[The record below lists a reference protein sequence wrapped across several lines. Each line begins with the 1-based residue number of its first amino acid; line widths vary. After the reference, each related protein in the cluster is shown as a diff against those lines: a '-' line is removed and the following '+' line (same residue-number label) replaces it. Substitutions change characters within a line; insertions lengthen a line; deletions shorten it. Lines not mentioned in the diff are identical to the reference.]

1 MKDILRYNIIV
12 NNRDIVASI
21 CINELE
27 LLLSKVEL
35 VQDRQMLNHLIECS
49 KRQMGSNIPMKLEP
63 VRNLLPTCKEY
74 NYCSTCCRF

>member
-1 MKDILRYNIIV
+1 MKNALRYNIIV

-35 VQDRQMLNHLIECS
+35 VQDRQILNHLIECS
-49 KRQMGSNIPMKLEP
+49 KRQVNSNIPMKLEP
-63 VRNLLPTCKEY
+63 VCGLLPTCKEY
-74 NYCSTCCRF
+74 NHCSTCCRF

>member
-27 LLLSKVEL
+27 LLLSEVEL
-35 VQDRQMLNHLIECS
+35 V
-49 KRQMGSNIPMKLEP
+49 
-63 VRNLLPTCKEY
+63 
-74 NYCSTCCRF
+74 

>member
-27 LLLSKVEL
+27 LLLSEVEL
-35 VQDRQMLNHLIECS
+35 VQDRQMLNQLIECS
-49 KRQMGSNIPMKLEP
+49 KRQIGNNIPMKLEP
-63 VRNLLPTCKEY
+63 VRDMLPTSKE
-74 NYCSTCCRF
+74 NNNCTTCCRF